1 MVNGYELELL
11 TSDLHQKL
19 LDIFV
24 KLGGEVLGLFS
35 NAKIDSEFKSQ
46 IEELITERKDAR
58 EAKDWELSDSI
69 RDKLT
74 SLGVEIQDTS
84 SGTTW
89 KLI

>member
-1 MVNGYELELL
+1 MELI
-11 TSDLHQKL
+11 DLQKKL
-19 LDIFV
+19 LDLFS
-24 KLGGEVLGLFS
+24 KLGGGVLGLFS
-35 NAKIDSEFKSQ
+35 KVEVDSEFKGQ
-46 IEELITERKDAR
+46 IERLISQRKEAR
-58 EAKDWELSDSI
+58 DSKDWELSDSI

>member
-1 MVNGYELELL
+1 M
-11 TSDLHQKL
+11 
-19 LDIFV
+19 DIFV
-24 KLGGEVLGLFS
+24 KFGGEVLGLFG
-35 NAKIDSEFKSQ
+35 KVEIDSEFKSQ
-46 IEELITERKDAR
+46 IEELITERKVAR
-58 EAKDWELSDSI
+58 DAKDWELSDSI